1 MQNYL
6 KPSKQDLWI
15 PKKPPKEIIRGVWN
29 ENYLKRLHETL
40 KHFRHKKKFQK
51 KFLEES
57 LSEKN
62 ESISLSLPLQAPDDH
77 DDKIYQNEMLIQK
90 TIKGRA
96 IQSMLQKGMKKIQD
110 VVQETKNTHSI
121 ASVKNIFPK
130 EFCQQI
136 DCQKEIMTEYKQLEE
151 ILKNDSKLQKE
162 LEKIESQDVRYLLN
176 YFEKELNRLNTEK
189 QAHALYLL
197 VERERYRREAENL
210 GETKCEKEFRDDSI
224 TVYLENIL
232 LEGINRAFDENSRHV
247 IKEMAQ
253 NIDKKAEKKV
263 TFDKNEPIFLNQ
275 SMNKNDNLE
284 TFEVRNNLS
293 NREII
298 TTLLKTGIIAQKM
311 QEIKC
316 NKYISLQQKYLIK
329 AHHSLYKE
337 EYENFKKEEE
347 LFLCSSIFN
356 EMLENAIE
364 TSFKHKLDEERL
376 LHQQSEDA
384 EFLATKIVEDI
395 LNSIICNEQ
404 KFEFYKSFD
413 DCDEDVSLIKKA
425 EIETKIIDDDLLA
438 EVVTQDILKN
448 VILSS
453 SSSEQSENG
462 DF

>member
-40 KHFRHKKKFQK
+40 KHFRHKKKNQK
-51 KFLEES
+51 KYLEES

-62 ESISLSLPLQAPDDH
+62 KRISLSLTLQAPDDH
-77 DDKIYQNEMLIQK
+77 DDKINQNEILIQK

-136 DCQKEIMTEYKQLEE
+136 DYQKEIMTEYMQLEE
-151 ILKNDSKLQKE
+151 LLKKDSKLQKE
-162 LEKIESQDVRYLLN
+162 LENIESQDVRYLLN
-176 YFEKELNRLNTEK
+176 YFQKELNRLNNEK

-197 VERERYRREAENL
+197 VERERYRREAENF
-210 GETKCEKEFRDDSI
+210 GEMNCEKQFRDDSM

-232 LEGINRAFDENSRHV
+232 LEGINRAFDENSRLV
-247 IKEMAQ
+247 IKEMAR
-253 NIDKKAEKKV
+253 NIDKKADKRV
-263 TFDKNEPIFLNQ
+263 TFDKNGSNFLDESISKNEQLEIFEA
-275 SMNKNDNLE
+275 S
-284 TFEVRNNLS
+284 NNLS

-298 TTLLKTGIIAQKM
+298 TNLLKTGIISQKM
-311 QEIKC
+311 HEIKSK
-316 NKYISLQQKYLIK
+316 KYISLQQQYLIE
-329 AHHSLYKE
+329 AHHYLYKE
-337 EYENFKKEEE
+337 EYENFRKEEE

-356 EMLENAIE
+356 EMLENAIG
-364 TSFKHKLDEERL
+364 SFEHKLDEEKL

-384 EFLATKIVEDI
+384 EFLATKIVEEI
-395 LNSIICNEQ
+395 LNSIVCNE
-404 KFEFYKSFD
+404 KKDEFYKSFD
-413 DCDEDVSLIKKA
+413 DCDEDISSNQQAEFKA
-425 EIETKIIDDDLLA
+425 KIIDDDLLA
-438 EVVTQDILKN
+438 EVVTQDILKS

-453 SSSEQSENG
+453 SSSEKSGMG